1 VTDLAWATGMFLLGG
16 ALAGL
21 WLAALWRSVR
31 GLAGAGR
38 PYLRLAG
45 GAVLR
50 LAVVAAGL
58 YLVVAGGRHWTHVLA
73 ALAGFVAVR
82 SLVLLAVRRRAA
94 AARTDSRDAA

>member
-1 VTDLAWATGMFLLGG
+1 MTDLMWASAMFLLGG

-31 GLAGAGR
+31 GLADASR
-38 PYLRLAG
+38 PYRRLAG
-45 GAVLR
+45 GVVLR
-50 LAVVAAGL
+50 LSVLAAGL

-82 SLVLLAVRRRAA
+82 SLVLLAVRRRSE
-94 AARTDSRDAA
+94 AARAASRDAA